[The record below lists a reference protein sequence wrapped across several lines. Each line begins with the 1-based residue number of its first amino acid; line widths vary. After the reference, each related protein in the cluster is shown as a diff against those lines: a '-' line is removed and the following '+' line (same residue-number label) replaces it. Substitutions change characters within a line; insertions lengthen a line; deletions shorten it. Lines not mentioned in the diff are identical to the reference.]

1 MIEEDSPEPGVGSL
15 ESKSQ
20 VLSSRCD
27 VLGATLLVRDWLVFN
42 EPKRKRCLSLFSDQ
56 MVYAFLSLTS
66 GAPVQ

>member
-27 VLGATLLVRDWLVFN
+27 VLGATLLVRDWLVF
-42 EPKRKRCLSLFSDQ
+42 K
-56 MVYAFLSLTS
+56 
-66 GAPVQ
+66 